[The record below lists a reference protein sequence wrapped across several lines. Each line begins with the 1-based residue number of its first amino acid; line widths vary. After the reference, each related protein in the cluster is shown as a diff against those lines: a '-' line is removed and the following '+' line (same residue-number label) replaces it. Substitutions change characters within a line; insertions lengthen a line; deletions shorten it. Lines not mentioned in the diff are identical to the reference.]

1 MGVLVNINTDNTTVS
16 NITLSEEYEK
26 LSYTFGFSLSDY
38 EKMNEY
44 AIEHAFIDDEM
55 KRKLRSILRDKM
67 KICVNKVDR
76 EK

>member
-1 MGVLVNINTDNTTVS
+1 
-16 NITLSEEYEK
+16 
-26 LSYTFGFSLSDY
+26 
-38 EKMNEY
+38 MNEY